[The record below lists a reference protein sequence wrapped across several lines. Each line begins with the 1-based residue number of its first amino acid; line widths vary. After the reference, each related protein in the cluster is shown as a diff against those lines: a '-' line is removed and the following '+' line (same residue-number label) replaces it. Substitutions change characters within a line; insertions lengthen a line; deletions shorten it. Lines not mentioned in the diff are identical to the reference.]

1 MSFIITNPTESVAHG
16 VAIQTN
22 VLFEKFAIQ
31 SSTHEIVGN
40 VIKIGDVPTGTTII
54 SLELLAPSRPTEV
67 NDTITLVFQEMTYP
81 ITQDIS
87 ISVRGGQ

>member
-1 MSFIITNPTESVAHG
+1 
-16 VAIQTN
+16 
-22 VLFEKFAIQ
+22 
-31 SSTHEIVGN
+31 

-54 SLELLAPSRPTEV
+54 SLELLAPNRPTEV
-67 NDTITLVFQEMTYP
+67 NDTITLVFQEMTNP